1 MDRGPLAIFKKKK
14 EGKNRRCRFSWKP
27 LELFPHNK
35 GRPDGIFTE
44 VVNSACILSSSE
56 PVGGGV
62 QWVGHGIHFHPLEAG
77 HSVQAASVLHQYWWA
92 QSGWSCFGV
101 KVTSWLKFRQPIRTV
116 GIKLLF

>member
-1 MDRGPLAIFKKKK
+1 M
-14 EGKNRRCRFSWKP
+14 
-27 LELFPHNK
+27 ELFPHSK

-44 VVNSACILSSSE
+44 GVNSACILSSSE

-101 KVTSWLKFRQPIRTV
+101 KVNFLAQIQTTHPDRQNKITILKYTAVMQLATV
-116 GIKLLF
+116 SHQEMKTRVS